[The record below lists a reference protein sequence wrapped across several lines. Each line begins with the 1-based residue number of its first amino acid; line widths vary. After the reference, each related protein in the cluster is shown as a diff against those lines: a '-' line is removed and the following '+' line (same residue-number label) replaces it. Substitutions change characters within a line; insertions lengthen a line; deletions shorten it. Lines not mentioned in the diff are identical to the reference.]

1 MVCHV
6 AWVASVV
13 TRLMFAPVGA
23 VEEMATLDPED
34 TNDEAGAEVTQE
46 FRVLL
51 ASEIGVTLGAGV
63 PAILLAATGP
73 STSRLLPTWAPPST
87 EISPATIS
95 LESIETNPARS
106 DEISAVGD
114 TSPLKRSIT
123 DRLALP
129 KLAVYA
135 YLPATKTL

>member
-123 DRLALP
+123 DRLVSP
-129 KLAVYA
+129 
-135 YLPATKTL
+135 